1 MENKKQII
9 EIADIFRDK
18 RHDFLT
24 ENTLCAV
31 QQKAMEDIIACRTSE
46 LGGHTLSCNHCG
58 HKVRSYNSCR
68 NRNCPKCQ
76 YIKRMQWVDKLA
88 ADLPPGKTFS
98 HCFHNTRVS
107 AQTVLYQS
115 EDCLFLALQSSRT
128 NTDAMCQKHA
138 LFRRRGRSCCPVTH
152 LGSNNDLSPA
162 YSYHCSCRRSIR

>member
-18 RHDFLT
+18 KHDFLT

-58 HKVRSYNSCR
+58 HKVQSYNSCR

-88 ADLPPGKTFS
+88 ADLP
-98 HCFHNTRVS
+98 R
-107 AQTVLYQS
+107 
-115 EDCLFLALQSSRT
+115 
-128 NTDAMCQKHA
+128 
-138 LFRRRGRSCCPVTH
+138 
-152 LGSNNDLSPA
+152 
-162 YSYHCSCRRSIR
+162 